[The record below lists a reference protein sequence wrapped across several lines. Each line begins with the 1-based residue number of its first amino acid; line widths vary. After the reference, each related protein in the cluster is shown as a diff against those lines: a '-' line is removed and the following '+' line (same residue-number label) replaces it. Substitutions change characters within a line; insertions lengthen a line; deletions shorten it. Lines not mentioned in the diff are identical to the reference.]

1 MKVIIFDKRDNFL
14 ADIELCLMMEVRGVE
29 VAESSTSVDDI
40 YSLVNRNQPDVI
52 VVADNILMECNNW
65 HFPTCKTVGYI
76 TAKNIPN
83 NFDEYK
89 IPVLGYVRTSVHLL
103 NLLECELPEFE
114 HIVKASESDNR
125 ANNITSDETTADVA
139 LHSKPVDDIRL
150 DISESFL
157 HKSDDTPSGKFVD
170 TSPYSL
176 NGASQSQVN
185 EQQPSSI
192 YVQEKLRN
200 NMTARNENSFKARM
214 EKDLKAQKNS
224 KAKVVTV
231 YAGKGGVGKTTIST
245 ELAVYLSQTSVGR
258 GLLRVCLVDYNIDYG
273 NVLTTLNYDPNG
285 NTLTFWAEEVKER
298 LNNGE
303 SPEDIKYSRAEIEA
317 RLQCSQD
324 TGLYALIAPISHEDS
339 YDIEGDELEII
350 LNNIVENG
358 EFDFVVCDTGNN
370 TRDSSVFAVDRADVV
385 LMVVTQ
391 DVSTASCNSAFL
403 STMKKLDFDTSKI
416 KLVINSIMPY
426 KYTQVSVQELEDIF
440 DYECIAHIK
449 RSPDIIKANNCS
461 EPIVLNDNNHDFTKG
476 IKRIVDYLLGPEKSS
491 FANDTRKQGV
501 LKRLFRRN
509 K

>member
-1 MKVIIFDKRDNFL
+1 
-14 ADIELCLMMEVRGVE
+14 MMETRGVE
-29 VAESSTSVDDI
+29 VAESSTSTDDI
-40 YSLVNRNQPDVI
+40 YSLINRNQPDAI
-52 VVADNILMECNNW
+52 VVADNVLMECNNW

-89 IPVLGYVRTSVHLL
+89 IPVLGYVRTSEHLL
-103 NLLECELPEFE
+103 NLLECELPDFDHTDIIFE
-114 HIVKASESDNR
+114 TKNKVD
-125 ANNITSDETTADVA
+125 NITADETTQAVA
-139 LHSKPVDDIRL
+139 LHGKSVDNSIQALRSDT
-150 DISESFL
+150 SEPL
-157 HKSDDTPSGKFVD
+157 IQKSDDIPSGRYID
-170 TSPYSL
+170 TSPYSS
-176 NGASQSQVN
+176 NGTSHS
-185 EQQPSSI
+185 ETYEKQPSTVN
-192 YVQEKLRN
+192 VQEKLRN
-200 NMTARNENSFKARM
+200 NMTSKNENSFKARM

-303 SPEDIKYSRAEIEA
+303 SPEDIKYSRSEIEA

-391 DVSTASCNSAFL
+391 DVTTASCNSAFL

-461 EPIVLNDNNHDFTKG
+461 EPIVLTDNNHDFTKG
-476 IKRIVDYLLGPEKSS
+476 IKKIVDYLLGPEKSS